1 MTLLDWDSC
10 ADRGVDLSHCGGG
23 LRLDWLV
30 MVFRQGLRMALM
42 VLSLY
47 RERVVVVL
55 WLSRVGVLKSFK
67 TGLVMSHDNTFPNV
81 RFLIEKV
88 IQLNN

>member
-30 MVFRQGLRMALM
+30 MVFRQRLRMALM
-42 VLSLY
+42 VLSLDGK
-47 RERVVVVL
+47 RVVMVL

-81 RFLIEKV
+81 
-88 IQLNN
+88 

>member
-1 MTLLDWDSC
+1 MTLLDRDSC
-10 ADRGVDLSHCGGG
+10 AHRGVDLSHCGGG
-23 LRLDWLV
+23 LRLDWPV
-30 MVFRQGLRMALM
+30 MVFRQRLRMALM
-42 VLSLY
+42 VLSLDGK
-47 RERVVVVL
+47 RVVVVL

-67 TGLVMSHDNTFPNV
+67 TGLALSHDNTFPNV

>member
-1 MTLLDWDSC
+1 MTLLDRDSC

-30 MVFRQGLRMALM
+30 MVFRQRLRMALM
-42 VLSLY
+42 VLSLDGK
-47 RERVVVVL
+47 RVVMVL

-67 TGLVMSHDNTFPNV
+67 TGLALSNDNTFPNV

>member
-1 MTLLDWDSC
+1 MTLLDRDCC
-10 ADRGVDLSHCGGG
+10 ADRGVELSHCGGG

-30 MVFRQGLRMALM
+30 MVFRQRLRMALM

-67 TGLVMSHDNTFPNV
+67 TGLALSHDNTFPNV
-81 RFLIEKV
+81 IFLVDKV
-88 IQLNN
+88 IKLIN

>member
-1 MTLLDWDSC
+1 MTLLDRDSC
-10 ADRGVDLSHCGGG
+10 ANRGVDLSHCGGG

-30 MVFRQGLRMALM
+30 MVFRQRLRMALM
-42 VLSLY
+42 VLSLDGK
-47 RERVVVVL
+47 RVVVVL

-67 TGLVMSHDNTFPNV
+67 TGLALSHDNTFPNV

>member
-10 ADRGVDLSHCGGG
+10 ADRGVDLSHRGGG

-30 MVFRQGLRMALM
+30 MVLRQRLEIALN
-42 VLSLY
+42 
-47 RERVVVVL
+47 RECLVVVL
-55 WLSRVGVLKSFK
+55 WISKARVLKSFK
-67 TGLVMSHDNTFPNV
+67 TGLVLSHDNTVPNV

-88 IQLNN
+88 LKLIN

>member
-30 MVFRQGLRMALM
+30 MGFRQRLRMALM
-42 VLSLY
+42 VLSWDGK
-47 RERVVVVL
+47 RVVVVL

-67 TGLVMSHDNTFPNV
+67 TGLALSHDNTFPNV
-81 RFLIEKV
+81 
-88 IQLNN
+88 